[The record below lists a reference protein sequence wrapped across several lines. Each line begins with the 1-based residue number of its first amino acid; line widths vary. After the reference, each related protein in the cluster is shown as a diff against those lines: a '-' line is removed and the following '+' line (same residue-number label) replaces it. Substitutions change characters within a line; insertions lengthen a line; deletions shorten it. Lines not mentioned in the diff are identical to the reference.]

1 MGCIRVPEGLSRLH
15 GGSSPLICS
24 RPRSIGEGE
33 EQAMADEQ
41 PDDLSEEPRG
51 RVDTAS
57 VLYVVG
63 GIPVIMLFIVGLF
76 LLVGACDQM
85 NVPIPA

>member
-1 MGCIRVPEGLSRLH
+1 MTTPEDN
-15 GGSSPLICS
+15 
-24 RPRSIGEGE
+24 
-33 EQAMADEQ
+33 Q
-41 PDDLSEEPRG
+41 DDHSEEPRG

-63 GIPVIMLFIVGLF
+63 GIPLMILFIVGLF

-85 NVPIPA
+85 NIPIPA

>member
-1 MGCIRVPEGLSRLH
+1 MDTPEND
-15 GGSSPLICS
+15 
-24 RPRSIGEGE
+24 
-33 EQAMADEQ
+33 QDENN
-41 PDDLSEEPRG
+41 EEPRG

-63 GIPVIMLFIVGLF
+63 GIPVMILFLVGLF

-85 NVPIPA
+85 NIPIPA

>member
-1 MGCIRVPEGLSRLH
+1 MSTPEDS
-15 GGSSPLICS
+15 
-24 RPRSIGEGE
+24 
-33 EQAMADEQ
+33 Q
-41 PDDLSEEPRG
+41 DDYSDEPRG

-63 GIPVIMLFIVGLF
+63 GIPVMIVFLVGIF

-85 NVPIPA
+85 NIPIPA

>member
-1 MGCIRVPEGLSRLH
+1 MSTPEDS
-15 GGSSPLICS
+15 
-24 RPRSIGEGE
+24 
-33 EQAMADEQ
+33 Q
-41 PDDLSEEPRG
+41 DDYNDEPRG

-63 GIPVIMLFIVGLF
+63 GIPFMIVFFVGLF

-85 NVPIPA
+85 NIPIPA